1 MQKQIAKNKNVYSN
15 VNNNHHQ
22 ANSNQN
28 NNKKEYN
35 NSQKMKR
42 DRERELEEINLNV
55 FNSKDD
61 ILNDINFDDKINLAE
76 DILGFHNDL
85 KLNMDDMNS
94 LADELIDD
102 NFINNKKNKNTSN
115 NKKNKKEYKNNLN
128 NKKDENE
135 IDNNNGEDEI
145 FGLSK
150 KEDQNNEKNKNSK
163 KNSDEEIN
171 EKENSDLDLEIKDGD
186 EKEKIINE
194 ELEDLI
200 YLKKKVSKDG
210 KFISDDFIKYHKLTD
225 QIIEEED
232 DIVATHMD
240 VIKQD
245 AKMLTEEGEL
255 ITKIKGIEDSEENF
269 NMEEY
274 LKRLENILDK
284 KIDIY
289 SGLQGKIDVYKQH
302 IKDEEKMR
310 KEHPQ
315 FFVDPADY

>member
-1 MQKQIAKNKNVYSN
+1 MEV
-15 VNNNHHQ
+15 
-22 ANSNQN
+22 
-28 NNKKEYN
+28 
-35 NSQKMKR
+35 
-42 DRERELEEINLNV
+42 
-55 FNSKDD
+55 KDP
-61 ILNDINFDDKINLAE
+61 
-76 DILGFHNDL
+76 
-85 KLNMDDMNS
+85 
-94 LADELIDD
+94 
-102 NFINNKKNKNTSN
+102 
-115 NKKNKKEYKNNLN
+115 
-128 NKKDENE
+128 
-135 IDNNNGEDEI
+135 
-145 FGLSK
+145 
-150 KEDQNNEKNKNSK
+150 
-163 KNSDEEIN
+163 
-171 EKENSDLDLEIKDGD
+171 D

-225 QIIEEED
+225 QIIEDED

-269 NMEEY
+269 SMEEY
-274 LKRLENILDK
+274 LKRLEKIIDK

-289 SGLQGKIDVYKQH
+289 SGLQNKIDVYKQH

>member
-1 MQKQIAKNKNVYSN
+1 MSSNHTINTLRYSDRLKEQTAYVQKQVNFNKVKNVYNNYNTNNPQPHQQQQKN
-15 VNNNHHQ
+15 VNNG
-22 ANSNQN
+22 
-28 NNKKEYN
+28 NNKI
-35 NSQKMKR
+35 
-42 DRERELEEINLNV
+42 DREKELEEINMNV
-55 FNSKDD
+55 FSTKDD
-61 ILNDINFDDKINLAE
+61 ILNDINFDERINLE
-76 DILGFHNDL
+76 DDL
-85 KLNMDDMNS
+85 L
-94 LADELIDD
+94 E
-102 NFINNKKNKNTSN
+102 FKKI
-115 NKKNKKEYKNNLN
+115 
-128 NKKDENE
+128 ENP
-135 IDNNNGEDEI
+135 
-145 FGLSK
+145 
-150 KEDQNNEKNKNSK
+150 
-163 KNSDEEIN
+163 KNSDISKKTNNAGGEKNN
-171 EKENSDLDLEIKDGD
+171 ENKMITPEKNMENNS
-186 EKEKIINE
+186 EKIIDE
-194 ELEDLI
+194 EMEDLI
-200 YLKKKVSKDG
+200 YLKKTVSKDG